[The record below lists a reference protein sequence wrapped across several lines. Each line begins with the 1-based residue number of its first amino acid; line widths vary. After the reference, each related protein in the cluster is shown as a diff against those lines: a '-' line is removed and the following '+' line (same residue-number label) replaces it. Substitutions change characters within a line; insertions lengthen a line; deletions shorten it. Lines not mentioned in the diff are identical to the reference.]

1 MGHAL
6 KFHSMPFLD
15 YRKDVQVKVKLKYTF
30 DAVDM
35 GDEIVAVPVGDGA
48 DQIHGVVKLNKS
60 GQEIME
66 LMKNDITIE
75 GIVDILAKKYDN
87 SKEDL
92 SNHVSHVID
101 VLRNAGVIDE

>member
-1 MGHAL
+1 M
-6 KFHSMPFLD
+6 
-15 YRKDVQVKVKLKYTF
+15 KLKYTF

-66 LMKNDITIE
+66 LLKNDITME
-75 GIVDILAKKYDN
+75 GIIDILAEKYDN
-87 SKEDL
+87 SREDL
-92 SNHVSHVID
+92 IIHVSRVID
-101 VLRNAGVIDE
+101 VLYNAGVIDE

>member
-1 MGHAL
+1 M
-6 KFHSMPFLD
+6 
-15 YRKDVQVKVKLKYTF
+15 KLKYTF

-66 LMKNDITIE
+66 LLKNDITME
-75 GIVDILAKKYDN
+75 GIIDILAEKYDN
-87 SKEDL
+87 SREDL
-92 SNHVSHVID
+92 IIHVTRVID
-101 VLRNAGVIDE
+101 VLYNAGVIDK